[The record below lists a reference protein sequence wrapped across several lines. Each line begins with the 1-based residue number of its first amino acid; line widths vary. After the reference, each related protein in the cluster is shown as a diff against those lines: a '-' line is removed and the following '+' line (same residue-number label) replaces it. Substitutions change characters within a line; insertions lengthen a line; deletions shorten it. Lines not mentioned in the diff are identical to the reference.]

1 MEEFK
6 GTKGEWTVKRERG
19 YDIDVTNKDGDICWL
34 GLSEFTDETK
44 LANAKLIAAAPELL
58 KALLETDKDLCIL
71 WAQILDLEKTNPI
84 AEGLSN
90 LIKQWRERNKE
101 AINKALN

>member
-58 KALLETDKDLCIL
+58 AFAIEMAKRYPNSKWIKDQ
-71 WAQILDLEKTNPI
+71 AT
-84 AEGLSN
+84 
-90 LIKQWRERNKE
+90 E